1 MARKAAVYICAHQD
15 DIYSTSGTLMLL
27 RKKGYEIHDW
37 CMTLG
42 QKGGKLP
49 NLVEVRK
56 KEEAAACEIIG
67 AKLRFFDQMDGE
79 LYAGRELC
87 ETVADGLKEV
97 DPEVVITMWPF
108 EKPDHA
114 AAYGIAHKAMYLA
127 NLRWTSEFYMVA
139 ADGPQYK
146 TEPDLYVNVTPVI
159 EECRKVAKCYP
170 SQWGGRTDEW
180 DCGDKKAYG
189 RRSWVDYAEAFNVS
203 LPMVNKRWD
212 RKAEVGRVLLDL

>member
-1 MARKAAVYICAHQD
+1 MANKAVVYICAHQD

-27 RKKGYEIHDW
+27 RKKGYEVHDW

-114 AAYGIAHKAMYLA
+114 AAYRENEWQVYLVTGTVGDWTWRSRVRNLAELGKAL
-127 NLRWTSEFYMVA
+127 N
-139 ADGPQYK
+139 
-146 TEPDLYVNVTPVI
+146 
-159 EECRKVAKCYP
+159 
-170 SQWGGRTDEW
+170 
-180 DCGDKKAYG
+180 
-189 RRSWVDYAEAFNVS
+189 
-203 LPMVNKRWD
+203 
-212 RKAEVGRVLLDL
+212 